1 MYVVAIGWMYVVT
14 LMAFAEP
21 TVVAGVLTFVFYG
34 LAPVSLL
41 FWLTGALGRRS
52 RRRHAG
58 PATAGPAADQ
68 EVELPATP
76 GENRITRPSSSSK
89 E

>member
-1 MYVVAIGWMYVVT
+1 MGVEKQSMYVVAIGWLYVVT

-41 FWLTGALGRRS
+41 FWLTGAFARRS
-52 RRRHAG
+52 AQRKSKRVPNPEQH
-58 PATAGPAADQ
+58 
-68 EVELPATP
+68 LP
-76 GENRITRPSSSSK
+76 
-89 E
+89 